1 MTIDQKLETLR
12 RKMKENNIHAYI
24 IPSTDPHLNEYVPSH
39 YKAREWISGFTGSA
53 GIVVVTY
60 DRAILWTDGRYYIQA
75 TRQIRDS
82 EFELFKMEEGIP
94 TYIEF
99 IEQTLSSGE
108 VVGFDG
114 RNFSCIDVLNM
125 KKSFIAKG
133 LKLKSNIYIIDEIWT
148 QYRSPI
154 PMDKVFIHDIEFTGY
169 TTKQKLEQVL
179 EKMEK
184 SKVDY
189 YVVSALDSIAWFL
202 NIRGNDIPYVPV
214 AISYLLISKDSVT
227 WFIHSAKLT
236 SEIKSYLKENNIIT
250 KEYKEIYNELE
261 EISSDKKMLVDK
273 EKNSYALCS
282 AVKNAKVVNESD
294 IISNL
299 KAIKNPIEI
308 KNIKETHIKDGVA
321 MVNFLYWLDTNIE
334 AKEITELDAAE
345 KVVEYRMEQKDCLGA
360 SFATIAGYNANAAMM
375 HYMPTEDNYA
385 TLRPHGI
392 LLVDSGGQYLS
403 GTTDITRT
411 IVLKEVTE
419 EQKYDFTLVLKA
431 NIAMST
437 AIFLKGSTG
446 KILDVIARQHLWK
459 HHINYQCGSGH
470 GIGYCLG
477 VHEGPHG
484 FGTDVPLEPGMILTI
499 EPGVYREGRYGIR
512 TENTVLVVED
522 ELDED
527 IGQFYRFEML
537 TYCPIDIRAIDVSLL
552 DRVEID
558 WINHYHKKVYDELS
572 PYLEVKQR
580 NWLKK
585 MTTNIGGV

>member
-12 RKMKENNIHAYI
+12 YKMKENNIHAYI
-24 IPSTDPHLNEYVPSH
+24 IPSNDPHLNEYVPSH

-75 TRQIRDS
+75 TKQIRDS

-94 TYIEF
+94 TYIDF
-99 IEQTLSSGE
+99 IEQTLSPGE
-108 VVGFDG
+108 IVGFDG
-114 RNFSCIDVLNM
+114 RNFSLIDVLNM
-125 KKSFIAKG
+125 KKSFKAKG
-133 LKLKSNIYIIDEIWT
+133 FGIKSNAYIIDEIWT
-148 QYRSPI
+148 KDRPPI
-154 PMDKVFIHDIEFTGY
+154 PMEKVFIHDVEFAGY

-179 EKMEK
+179 EKMGK
-184 SKVDY
+184 NKVDY
-189 YVVSALDSIAWFL
+189 YIVSALDSIAWFL

-214 AISYLLISKDSVT
+214 AISYLLISRDSVT

-250 KEYKEIYNELE
+250 KEYEEIFNELE
-261 EISSDKKMLVDK
+261 DISSDKKILVDK

-299 KAIKNPIEI
+299 KSIKNPIEI

-321 MVNFLYWLDTNIE
+321 MVNFLYWLDTNIGVN
-334 AKEITELDAAE
+334 KITELDIVE
-345 KVVEYRMEQKDCLGA
+345 KLVEYRMEQKDCLGA

-385 TLRPHGI
+385 TLRPNGI

-411 IVLKEVTE
+411 IVLNEVTD

-446 KILDVIARQHLWK
+446 RTLDVIARQHLWK

-470 GIGYCLG
+470 GIGYCLS

-484 FGTDVPLEPGMILTI
+484 FGTDVPFEPGMILTI

-512 TENTVLVVED
+512 IENTVLVVED
-522 ELDED
+522 KLDED
-527 IGQFYRFEML
+527 IGQFYSFEML
-537 TYCPIDIRAIDVSLL
+537 TYCPIDIRAIDISLL

-558 WINHYHKKVYDELS
+558 WINHYHKKVYNVLS
-572 PYLEVKQR
+572 PYLEVKQK

-585 MTTNIGGV
+585 MTANIGGV